1 MAFRFPISFM
11 YLTPGPCESLGR
23 VRKLTMG
30 LEQDFCPFPLLLI
43 HLCFYVLTQVASPGE
58 ETGAGK
64 RTGEVKETSITAKTD

>member
-1 MAFRFPISFM
+1 
-11 YLTPGPCESLGR
+11 
-23 VRKLTMG
+23 MG